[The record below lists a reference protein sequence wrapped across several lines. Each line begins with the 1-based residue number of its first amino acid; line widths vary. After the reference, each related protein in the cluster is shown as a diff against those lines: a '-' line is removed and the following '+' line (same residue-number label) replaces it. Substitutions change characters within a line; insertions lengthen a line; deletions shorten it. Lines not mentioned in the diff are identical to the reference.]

1 MMLTMAVELPTTIM
15 KAWVPSRAMLSSTTR
30 LVKSIQALE
39 LDGLIVMVA
48 LVPKSAS
55 VSINKTYK
63 QTLIFFRLFL
73 PSA

>member
-1 MMLTMAVELPTTIM
+1 MMLTMAVELPTTIV

-39 LDGLIVMVA
+39 LDGLTVMVA

-55 VSINKTYK
+55 AQNQGTSPYLTKKRIQV
-63 QTLIFFRLFL
+63 
-73 PSA
+73 